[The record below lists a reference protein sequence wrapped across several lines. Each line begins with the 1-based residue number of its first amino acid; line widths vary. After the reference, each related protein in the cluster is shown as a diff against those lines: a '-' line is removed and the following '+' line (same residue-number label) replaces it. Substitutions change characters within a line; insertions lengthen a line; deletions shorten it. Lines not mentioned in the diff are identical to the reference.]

1 MIPQPGFI
9 ESGDAKYQRIAGRFN
24 IHGEHAI
31 VPDCHMTRSI
41 GINERHPTIARMQ
54 CFENRAIRPID
65 HAFNMSTYR
74 MIKPS

>member
-41 GINERHPTIARMQ
+41 GINERHPTIARIHLPNDQ
-54 CFENRAIRPID
+54 ANL
-65 HAFNMSTYR
+65 NQ
-74 MIKPS
+74 